1 MANVTGAGNWVDAYR
16 QARPDRYLGEHET
29 YGTFPQWVE
38 GEGVSDLFPAG
49 TEGFG
54 LRPTYINPVTE
65 AIAEHPLTNIF
76 TGGREMLRQ
85 GSSGPTISDW
95 AMLGLSAIP
104 GASYAARPVV
114 SNIAGRYAKWLE
126 SASLDPTKVKN
137 PYGLI
142 NRTKMDLGHM
152 RFNRDMRRDMEAW
165 TMEHSDAMA
174 KLAWDKPIW
183 EAQLA
188 KDKLEHDAY
197 LAAQKLRVQAIS
209 DKLHKDIA
217 GIKGSGSRLA
227 EAEAKKGSE
236 LTQAE
241 AQKIIDEGGAVKAI
255 IRPSHKP
262 TKLPADVVQLPGT
275 KPIYEMTYREWDDL
289 SFQSGTFKLSDKQIG
304 MMRAQG
310 LEEEDVFIHF
320 WDKGARDD
328 YVGWMEKALE
338 KNAITK
344 SELAEELQWIRH
356 NDLRS
361 GYAQSDISKIRN
373 DIAWKDYFDEAES
386 LMGLGDEEL
395 GMVVAEKMSFKPAH
409 VERADWAKLTKDLN
423 KDETINLARRMTLRL
438 VD

>member
-1 MANVTGAGNWVDAYR
+1 MAHKALADVVPKDG
-16 QARPDRYLGEHET
+16 YLGKHET
-29 YGTFPQWVE
+29 YGTFPQWLE
-38 GEGVSDLFPAG
+38 GEGVSDLYPDLSG
-49 TEGFG
+49 S
-54 LRPTYINPVTE
+54 LRPTYTNPVIE
-65 AIAEHPLTNIF
+65 AIAENPLMNIF
-76 TGGREMLRQ
+76 TDSRKMLSQGG
-85 GSSGPTISDW
+85 GASTSDYVM
-95 AMLGLSAIP
+95 AGLAALP
-104 GASYAARPVV
+104 GAAWAGRPIAK
-114 SNIAGRYAKWLE
+114 NIAGRYAKWLE
-126 SASLDPTKVKN
+126 SPNTGN

-142 NRTKMDLGHM
+142 NRTKFNLKHN

-165 TMEHSDAMA
+165 TMSHSDDMA
-174 KLAWDKPIW
+174 RLAWDKPIY

-188 KDKLEHDAY
+188 KDQAEHNVWM
-197 LAAQKLRVQAIS
+197 AAHKARVQANR
-209 DKLHKDIA
+209 DQLHKDIE
-217 GIKGSGSRLA
+217 GLKGSGSRLA
-227 EAEAKKGSE
+227 EAEGKKGSQ
-236 LTQAE
+236 LTTEE
-241 AQKIIDEGGAVKAI
+241 AQKIIDEGGAVKDI
-255 IRPSHKP
+255 IRPSHKS

-344 SELAEELQWIRH
+344 SELKTELEWIRH
-356 NDLRS
+356 NDLKS
-361 GYAQSDISKIRN
+361 GYAQRDISKIRN
-373 DIAWKDYFDEAES
+373 DIAWKDYFDEADS

-395 GMVVAEKMSFKPAH
+395 GMVVAEKMSFKPSH
-409 VERADWAKLTKDLN
+409 VERADWVKLTKDLS

>member
-1 MANVTGAGNWVDAYR
+1 VAHKSLADVVPKDAYR

-95 AMLGLSAIP
+95 AMLGLSVIP
-104 GASYAARPVV
+104 GANVAARPVV

-126 SASLDPTKVKN
+126 SASYDPTKVKN

-142 NRTKMDLGHM
+142 NRTKMNLAHI
-152 RFNRDMRRDMEAW
+152 RRDRNSRRFDEKFYRDISESYARM
-165 TMEHSDAMA
+165 
-174 KLAWDKPIW
+174 AWDKPII
-183 EAQLA
+183 ERQLA
-188 KDKLEHDAY
+188 KEKAEHDAWMV
-197 LAAQKLRVQAIS
+197 AHKASVKAIS
-209 DKLHKDIA
+209 DKLHRDIA
-217 GIKGSGSRLA
+217 GLKGSGSRLA
-227 EAEAKKGSE
+227 EGEAKKGSQ
-236 LTQAE
+236 LTTEE
-241 AQKIIDEGGAVKAI
+241 AQKIIDEGGAVKDI
-255 IRPSHKP
+255 IRPSHKS

-275 KPIYEMTYREWDDL
+275 KPIYEMTWREWDDL
-289 SFQSGTFKLSDKQIG
+289 HSAAFKLSDKQRG

-310 LEEEDVFIHF
+310 IQEDDVFLHF
-320 WDKGARDD
+320 WGKGARDD
-328 YVGWMEKALE
+328 YVAWTEEAVK
-338 KNAITK
+338 KNVITK
-344 SELAEELQWIRH
+344 SELAEELQWIRQQ
-356 NDLRS
+356 DLRS
-361 GYAQSDISKIRN
+361 GYGEGNISKIRN

-386 LMGLGDEEL
+386 LMGLGDEGL
-395 GMVVAEKMSFKPAH
+395 GMVVAEKTSFKPSH
-409 VERADWAKLTKDLN
+409 VDQADWVKLTKDLSL
-423 KDETINLARRMTLRL
+423 DETINLARRMTLRL